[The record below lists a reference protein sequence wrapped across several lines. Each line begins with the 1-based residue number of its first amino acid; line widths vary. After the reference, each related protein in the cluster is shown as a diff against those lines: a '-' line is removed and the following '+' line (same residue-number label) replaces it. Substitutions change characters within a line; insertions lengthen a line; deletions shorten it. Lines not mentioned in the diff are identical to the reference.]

1 MFQAVISGTRPS
13 ATECNEFVRTSYCW
27 RDVARRTEVV
37 YQSVS
42 TGLKLILV
50 RKVGQSV
57 SIGLKPTLV
66 RKVGYQSVPTGLNPT
81 HVRKVGLTICFY
93 WYKSYSC

>member
-1 MFQAVISGTRPS
+1 MDQLTSGRFSRTQSVADPTDSDIALVFILNLLIMFQAVITGTRPS

-42 TGLKLILV
+42 TGLKPSLA
-50 RKVGQSV
+50 RKVG
-57 SIGLKPTLV
+57 
-66 RKVGYQSVPTGLNPT
+66 
-81 HVRKVGLTICFY
+81 
-93 WYKSYSC
+93 